1 MTKSPLENLCE
12 KYTDLGPGDLTVL
25 AGVAAGLPLFSRL
38 TGADLFVDCLI
49 KNGQNAVVVAECKP
63 ERGRSVISKSVMGE
77 IVDKSTEP
85 AVLRT
90 LHSGLESMN
99 FKSLTVEQRPVYQ
112 SAVPIL
118 NAQGRV
124 IGALVSETPLP
135 QDADR
140 PNETPAFPAGLGL
153 KPAAGCATLPT
164 DTLTALIQPINNAI
178 IIFDQK
184 WRAMYLNKAAADF
197 YKTLGYL
204 DEIEGAHLGNLI
216 LDRDLYDE
224 IRREKKDLGRE
235 IIHGSLTLHIQCV
248 FINHGSEASLALI
261 INDLSELRAKDR
273 ELILR
278 SVAMQEIH
286 HRIKN
291 NLQTIASILRLQ
303 ARRSREE
310 KTRHALNEN
319 ISRILSIAATHEILA
334 KKGLDCLEINAL
346 LCRIKDNI
354 LRYGLPGGKDVTVTV
369 TGDVFQVMSG
379 AATTV
384 ALVVNE
390 LLTNALEHAFAGR
403 DRGEVL
409 ITIAY
414 GSPRASIC
422 VEDDG
427 IGFDFSKIPGDSLGF
442 GIVRA
447 LINDTLGG
455 EMDVAPREN
464 GSKITFT
471 FKNLAF

>member
-1 MTKSPLENLCE
+1 LTKTPLENLCE
-12 KYTDLGPGDLTVL
+12 KYTDLSAEDLATL
-25 AGVAAGLPLFSRL
+25 AGVAAGLPLFSQL
-38 TGADLFVDCLI
+38 TGVDLFLDCLI

-63 ERGRSVISKSVMGE
+63 ERGRSVIAKSVLGE

-90 LHSGLESMN
+90 LHSGLESIN
-99 FKSLTVEQRPVYQ
+99 LKSLTVEQRPVYQ
-112 SAVPIL
+112 SAVPIF
-118 NAQGRV
+118 NSMGKI
-124 IGALVSETPLP
+124 IGALVSETLQP
-135 QDADR
+135 QDTDW
-140 PNETPAFPAGLGL
+140 PTELSSSPAGSGL
-153 KPAAGCATLPT
+153 KSAAGSATLPT
-164 DTLTALIQPINNAI
+164 DTLMALIQPINNAI

-184 WRAMYLNKAAADF
+184 WRAMHLNKAAADF

-204 DEIEGAHLGNLI
+204 GEIEGTHLGNLI

-235 IIHGSLTLHIQCV
+235 ITHGSLTLRIQCV
-248 FINHGSEASLALI
+248 FINHGSETSLALI

-303 ARRSREE
+303 ARRSHDE

-319 ISRILSIAATHEILA
+319 ISRVLSIAATHEILA
-334 KKGLDCLEINAL
+334 QKGLDCLEINAL
-346 LCRIKDNI
+346 ICRIKDSI
-354 LRYGLPGGKDVTVTV
+354 LRYGLPGSKNLKITV
-369 TGDVFQVMSG
+369 TGDAFQVTSG

-390 LLTNALEHAFAGR
+390 LLTNALEHAFVGR
-403 DRGEVL
+403 DQGEIL
-409 ITIAY
+409 ISITY
-414 GSPRASIC
+414 GSPRACIS

-427 IGFDFSKIPGDSLGF
+427 IGFDFSTIRDESLGF

-455 EMDVAPREN
+455 EMVIAPREK